1 MSAILSLDALKVLDA
16 IDKKGSFAAAA
27 ESLYRVPSALT
38 YTIQK
43 LEQDL
48 GSKLFER
55 RGTRS
60 ALTPAG
66 QLVLQEGRE
75 ILAAALRLE
84 DAVRQLET
92 GWETRISLALDTVL
106 ADAPLFGAI
115 AEFSELGKQ
124 VTINVSKEALGGGWD
139 ALYSKRADIAIGVSG
154 ELPRGQYEIAELG
167 QVEFVFAVAAQHPL
181 AQQTFEHDSSA
192 NDAGVIPMSALLA
205 YPAVVVADSSVSLSQ
220 RSSGL
225 FASRQVIRVSSMPD
239 KISMQQLGIGIGFL
253 PKHQI
258 ADELATGKLVMR
270 QVEKPRGKLPLYM
283 AWRKGE
289 QGKALAWFVER
300 LKIADWGLGV

>member
-1 MSAILSLDALKVLDA
+1 MSSALNLDALKVLDT

-27 ESLYRVPSALT
+27 EALYRVPSALT
-38 YTIQK
+38 YTVQK

-60 ALTPAG
+60 QLTPAG
-66 QLVLQEGRE
+66 KLVLHEGRE
-75 ILAAALRLE
+75 ILAAAHRLE
-84 DAVRQLET
+84 DAIKQLET
-92 GWETRISLALDTVL
+92 GWETSISLALDTVL
-106 ADAPLFGAI
+106 ADAPLFQAVG
-115 AEFSELGKQ
+115 EFSELGKQ
-124 VTINVSKEALGGGWD
+124 VTINVTKEALGGGWD

-154 ELPRGQYEIAELG
+154 ELPRGQYELAKLG
-167 QVEFVFAVAAQHPL
+167 EVQFVFAIARHHPL
-181 AQQTFEHDSSA
+181 NQHE
-192 NDAGVIPMSALLA
+192 GVIPMAALQQ
-205 YPAVVVADSSVSLSQ
+205 YPSVVVADSSQALSQ

-239 KISMQQLGIGIGFL
+239 KISMQQQGIGIGFL
-253 PKHQI
+253 PKHLIQT
-258 ADELATGKLVMR
+258 ALQSGDLVMR
-270 QVEKPRGKLPLYM
+270 DVEQPREALPLYM

-300 LKIADWGLGV
+300 LRHADWSLGL

>member
-1 MSAILSLDALKVLDA
+1 MSSIISLDALKVLDA

-38 YTIQK
+38 YTVQK

-55 RGTRS
+55 QGTRS
-60 ALTPAG
+60 ILTDAG
-66 QLVLQEGRE
+66 QLVLAEGRE
-75 ILAAALRLE
+75 ILAAAQRLE
-84 DAVRQLET
+84 NAVRQLET
-92 GWETRISLALDTVL
+92 GWETSISLALDTVL
-106 ADAPLFGAI
+106 ADGPLLTAI
-115 AEFSELGKQ
+115 AKFTELGKQ

-154 ELPRGQYEIAELG
+154 ELPRGQYELEQIAT
-167 QVEFVFAVAAQHPL
+167 VEFVFAVASHHPL
-181 AQQTFEHDSSA
+181 AQRK
-192 NDAGVIPMSALLA
+192 GIVPMQALLD
-205 YPAVVVADSSVSLSQ
+205 YPAVVVADSSQALSQ

-239 KISMQQLGIGIGFL
+239 KIAMQQQGIGVGFL
-253 PKHQI
+253 PKHLIQTALQTGNLI
-258 ADELATGKLVMR
+258 ARE
-270 QVEKPRGKLPLYM
+270 VEQPREALPLYM

-300 LKIADWGLGV
+300 LRNSNWSLGL

>member
-1 MSAILSLDALKVLDA
+1 MSSILSLDALKVLDA

-38 YTIQK
+38 YTVQK

-55 RGTRS
+55 HGTRS
-60 ALTPAG
+60 ILTDAG
-66 QLVLQEGRE
+66 QLVLAEGRE
-75 ILAAALRLE
+75 ILAAASRLE
-84 DAVRQLET
+84 NAVRQLET
-92 GWETRISLALDTVL
+92 GWETSISLALDTVL
-106 ADAPLFGAI
+106 ADAPLLDAI
-115 AEFSELGKQ
+115 AKFTELGKQ

-154 ELPRGQYEIAELG
+154 ELPRGQYELAKLG
-167 QVEFVFAVAAQHPL
+167 EVQFVFAIAPQHPL
-181 AQQTFEHDSSA
+181 NQLD
-192 NDAGVIPMSALLA
+192 GVIPMAALQQ
-205 YPAVVVADSSVSLSQ
+205 YPAVVVADSSQALSQ

-239 KISMQQLGIGIGFL
+239 KIAMQQRGIGVGFL
-253 PKHQI
+253 PKHLIKTELKTGNLI
-258 ADELATGKLVMR
+258 ARE
-270 QVEKPRGKLPLYM
+270 VEQPRDSLPLYM

-289 QGKALAWFVER
+289 QGKALSWFVER
-300 LKIADWGLGV
+300 LTDADWGLG